1 MRLRRLRLPHVSD
14 GWPSILNGSI
24 FLAWFVPR
32 STQRINRINIMCSRF
47 SKFIGL
53 FMTLLV
59 LQLSACSGQE
69 AAIPFDGYGGEI
81 YEIGGI
87 GPGGGKIIAVNPN
100 GLQLD
105 FSSATIEKI
114 CPDTTCYFLEVA
126 PKTFTWL
133 WTWEEAM
140 KTVMHYQNSSDY
152 GDWVVAP
159 AEAMVRT
166 DLFPISGTCIW
177 TSDEW
182 AGDKAVRECDGAG
195 GHNDAIPKKY
205 EQFFLPFRAFGIAG
219 GITHSSV
226 EPLPVDTS
234 VGQEGTFDDV
244 LTALCDNGAPIF
256 EGTEELFNGET
267 GNKSCD
273 VDGERTY
280 ITLIDDASE
289 VKGILRFD
297 TDFTRSQW
305 PYRQHVCGPQFLV
318 STKSESQRIKISS
331 ELKMRGIAVFGGC
344 DSYTWTEDKCANSGE
359 CVVGDRGPGGGI
371 VFYVSNNKFASEGS
385 LCSPNCNYL
394 EVAPK
399 GWANGNNLW
408 QICLANPFL
417 DPRCDWNAQVSEDLD
432 SKIGDGL
439 NNTVQR
445 QETIQITQNQD
456 SLLARSYI
464 GGGKDDWYIPSLAE
478 LNELCKFASYQVTG
492 NLNTQCGQ
500 KGDPEKKI
508 RPTFLYRHQYDNGC
522 YRSSTTYSQ
531 SKKGF
536 TYPISLC
543 FSICYVNYEEQQF
556 FDDDY
561 VPADGFIRV
570 IRAF

>member
-1 MRLRRLRLPHVSD
+1 
-14 GWPSILNGSI
+14 
-24 FLAWFVPR
+24 
-32 STQRINRINIMCSRF
+32 
-47 SKFIGL
+47 
-53 FMTLLV
+53 MTLLV

-69 AAIPFDGYGGEI
+69 AVVPFDGYGGEI

-87 GPGGGKIIAVNPN
+87 GPGGGKIIAVNPS

-105 FSSATIEKI
+105 FSSTAIEKI
-114 CPDTTCYFLEVA
+114 CPDTTCYFLETA
-126 PKTFTWL
+126 PIVFKWL
-133 WTWEEAM
+133 TWEESM
-140 KTVMHYQNSSDY
+140 KSVMHYRNSPEY

-159 AEAMVRT
+159 AEVNVRS
-166 DLFPISGTCIW
+166 DLYPDWIALW
-177 TSDEW
+177 TSDDATGEN
-182 AGDKAVRECDGAG
+182 AIAFDEGGQREL
-195 GHNDAIPKKY
+195 PKSA
-205 EQFFLPFRAFGIAG
+205 EAFLLPFRAFGIEAG
-219 GITHSSV
+219 IKHSPV
-226 EPLPVDTS
+226 EPLPIVTS
-234 VGQEGTFDDV
+234 VGQERTFDDV
-244 LTALCDNGAPIF
+244 LTALCDDGAPIF
-256 EGTEELFNGET
+256 EGTEQLFNGET

-289 VKGILRFD
+289 AEGILRLD
-297 TDFTRSQW
+297 TEFTRSQW
-305 PYRQHVCGPQFLV
+305 PYRQHVCGPQFMV

-344 DSYTWTEDKCANSGE
+344 DSYTWTEEKCADSGE

-371 VFYVSNNKFASEGS
+371 VFYVSNSKFTSEGS

-399 GWANGNNLW
+399 GWANENNLW
-408 QICLANPFL
+408 QICPANPFL
-417 DPRCDWNAQVSEDLD
+417 DPNCDWNAQVPEELD
-432 SKIGDGL
+432 SKIGDGF
-439 NNTVQR
+439 NNTIQR

-464 GGGKDDWYIPSLAE
+464 GGGYDDWYIPSLAE

-536 TYPISLC
+536 TYPIGLC
-543 FSICYVNYEEQQF
+543 FSVGYVDYEEQQF

-561 VPADGFIRV
+561 VPAFGFIRV